1 MTRREKNKKRIAAG
15 IVTIIILILLLLLLS
30 LRITDVT
37 VSGSNQYTK
46 EEIEQMIFDAKWS
59 RNPVYCYLQHQFK
72 PHKTIPF
79 VEDYEIV
86 FRSPKSV
93 EIIVYEKSVVGYVT
107 YMSSNMYF
115 DKDGIIVE
123 STNEKLDGIPLV
135 TGLKFGHIVLH
146 QPLPVEN
153 RDVFEETLNLTQI
166 LSIYGIKVDKIHYN
180 SHSETELTIH
190 NLEVKLGDNSE
201 INGKI
206 SELNDILADYSDLN
220 GTLYLDTYEETNT
233 NPMFRFE
240 PGSP

>member
-1 MTRREKNKKRIAAG
+1 MTKHDKNKKRIAAG
-15 IVTIIILILLLLLLS
+15 IVTIVILLLLVLLLS
-30 LRITDVT
+30 LKITDVT

-46 EEIEQMIFDAKWS
+46 EEIEQLIFDGKWS
-59 RNPVYCYLQHQFK
+59 RNPVYCYFQHQFK

-79 VEDYEIV
+79 VEDYKIV
-86 FRSPKSV
+86 FRSPGSV

-107 YMSSNMYF
+107 YMSSNLYF

-135 TGLKFGHIVLH
+135 TGMKFGHIVLH

-153 RDVFEETLNLTQI
+153 RDIFEEILNLTQI
-166 LSIYGIKVDKIHYN
+166 LSINGITVDKIHYN
-180 SHSETELTIH
+180 SHMETELTIH

-206 SELNDILADYSDLN
+206 SELSDILADYSELD
-220 GTLYLDTYEETNT
+220 GTLFLDTYEESNT

-240 PGSP
+240 PR